1 VTEHLTRTA
10 PATAP
15 ARPSL
20 WRSRNFLLLWSG
32 QTVGE
37 LGTRI
42 SGVAVPLL
50 AADILHASTFQISLL
65 TFLAWLP
72 YLIFSLPVGILADRV
87 DQRRLMIVCDLGR
100 AALMASLP
108 VVALVGHL
116 TLAFLYVVVSLSGV
130 LTVAFT
136 VAYRSMLPRLVGAD
150 QLVDGNAKL
159 VTSQQL
165 AELAGPTLSGALI
178 GLIGAARTFFANAL
192 AFAVSAVTLLLIRP
206 TPEAAP
212 PAAGRVALRAALGE
226 GLGFVRRQPI
236 LVKILACTT
245 TSNFFVMAASS
256 IEVPFL
262 RRELHA
268 APLVIGLVFS
278 AGAVGGLLT
287 GALANRLSE
296 RIGTARVIWVAM
308 AAPGPLYL
316 LIPLARSGWG
326 VLLFAVGFAAFSAN
340 AVLFNVA
347 AMSYR
352 QRITPAPLLGRVNAA
367 FLWICYGV
375 IPLGALFG
383 GTLGSQLGLRP
394 ALWICVLGMWS
405 AAVFVVCSP
414 LRRIRDFPASS

>member
-159 VTSQQL
+159 VTSQQF

-268 APLVIGLVFS
+268 SPLVIGLVFS

-414 LRRIRDFPASS
+414 LRRMRDFPASS